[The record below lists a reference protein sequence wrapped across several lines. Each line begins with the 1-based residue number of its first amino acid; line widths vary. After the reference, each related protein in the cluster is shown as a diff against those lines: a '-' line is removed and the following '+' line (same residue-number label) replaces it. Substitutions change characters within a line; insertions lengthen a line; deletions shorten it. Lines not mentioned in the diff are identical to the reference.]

1 MKKLYV
7 TLCALLFSLI
17 SFAALNYNTTLTET
31 VFNNSK
37 SNAVGAVDWEG
48 GIRLGYVTWLGT
60 QQPGPNHWNLM
71 ADENWDDKSV
81 VVALDPSKVAYQL
94 TFTVHC
100 QCIANA
106 TETDYIVSESPDGAK
121 WEEAYSL
128 NYNSENESPVFTANL
143 KKTTKYLRFCY
154 SGNYAGIFSKIKVIN
169 QVYAKD
175 PSGDQIDFGVKAI
188 GADSQTESV
197 TMEWCDIA
205 PFTITQLHPEF
216 FTVSPSSFGAQAT
229 FGTANIEVQYGHDI
243 LGEHRDTLTIT
254 NGQYTKYIYIVG
266 ATDRRPQQILW
277 NEALSSTGFVLTAGE
292 ALPNA
297 EVAVIAT
304 ATNGEQVT
312 YTTSDASVIS
322 VSADGT
328 QLTAVGNGTAII
340 TASQAGDAHYLP
352 VTDSKEFIVTAAL
365 RQSIDWN
372 QNLMGLKI
380 GGSNVNLTAIA
391 SSGGEITYSSDDPS
405 VASVSGST
413 LIIHDVG
420 EAYITA
426 TQAGGDIAGQIYSP
440 ISMQLLVVVS
450 DPAASC
456 NEMALSVA
464 TLNLTASLKEYD
476 LIGIPQSVKF
486 SAYHDTKGSAGDF
499 GHITYANL
507 IVEEYSTRN
516 GQTEW
521 YQIFN
526 QEVNSSDAKDYT
538 ASISEQAT
546 KVRFRT
552 GESATTHITNIRI
565 PRKPVIRVSASSI
578 TEIVECNVPYTK
590 TISIHHENID
600 RLIAT
605 VTGPF
610 TLDRTLIGSGCSD
623 IANDELTISFM
634 PTEKTTYTGTLTIT
648 DGKTTNGHTIEI
660 PITITATGLRQLI
673 QDWTLDA
680 EFTGFDNP
688 IALNAVATSG
698 LAVEYSSSNTDVARI
713 ENGTLI
719 AVAPGT
725 AVITASQPGNDKFD
739 PAKEVQKTVTI
750 NYADATITTAP
761 TANTINYGEALSLAI
776 LTGGEANVQGSFRW
790 ELAPETILP
799 VGEHALNVIFDAAQ
813 PALFDADTMQIVLTV
828 RPAITYGEQ
837 LLTICAGDSIEYH
850 GVWYKQAVSTQITIL
865 NVLGGDSIIDLT
877 VAVNPVFNTPISA
890 VICAGEEYPFAGKQ
904 LTEKGTYVDS
914 LKSVDGCDS
923 VVVLDLNVAD
933 KYIFPETHTMYVG
946 KADTWHG
953 KDLSVYGVGV
963 HTIYDSLKTEVY
975 GCDSVYVLTLTVN
988 VLPTSSEELEAIV
1001 CPGDSIE
1008 HDGKFYK
1015 VGEHELRYQN
1025 IYGGDSVINLIVSET
1040 QTYFFTDAR
1049 TQYAGKAGDWR
1060 GKDLSVYGVGEHFVY
1075 DSLKTEVY
1083 GCDSV
1088 YRLTLTIEALPTSE
1102 SAVSAKVCPG
1112 ETIEF
1117 DGNRFGAGVHALH
1130 YTNVF
1135 GGDSTVTLTVS
1146 LYPTYEANPEILEI
1160 FEHAN
1165 ETWNGHD
1172 LSVYEVG
1179 VYSILDTLSTVN
1191 GCDSVV
1197 SLELWVDELP
1207 TTYGSDG
1214 ATICPGEKFVY
1225 QDSTLTEAR
1234 KYRFT
1239 LVNSFGGDS
1248 IVTFTLKHYQAY
1260 SVEENQTITF
1270 GDPAIVWHE
1279 QTIENLNAGNY
1290 TYIDTLPTINGCDSI
1305 CTFHLTVNKAPQ
1317 TIIWENTLPDTLM
1330 VGETAPL
1337 AAAESSVGLEISY
1350 HVSGEA
1356 FAEWNGTEVLAI
1368 AAGTITVTA
1377 SQPGNENYLPAE
1389 PISVS
1394 LVIDE
1399 VTALE
1404 DLIINDT
1411 QARKLM
1417 HNGVIYI
1424 LRNNAIY
1431 DLNGQRIR

>member
-17 SFAALNYNTTLTET
+17 SFAALSYNTTLTET

-48 GIRLGYVTWLGT
+48 GIRLGFQRTFGV
-60 QQPGPNHWNLM
+60 QMPG
-71 ADENWDDKSV
+71 NWDEKSV
-81 VVALDPSKVAYQL
+81 VVALATNSVPYQL
-94 TFTVHC
+94 SFKLHGQWPDLTNVST
-100 QCIANA
+100 A
-106 TETDYIVSESPDGAK
+106 TKTDYKVFESPDNSNWTEAFSANYCS
-121 WEEAYSL
+121 EE
-128 NYNSENESPVFTANL
+128 ESSTYTASL
-143 KKTTKYLRFCY
+143 KKSTRYLKFFY
-154 SGNYAGIFSKIKVIN
+154 SGNYSGTFSAVLVTDQKYI
-169 QVYAKD
+169 YD
-175 PSGDQIDFGVKAI
+175 PSSDHIDFGTKAL
-188 GADSQTESV
+188 GADTQTESV
-197 TMEWCDIA
+197 SIEWCNL
-205 PFTITQLHPEF
+205 PQFTITQLHPEF
-216 FTVSPSSFGAQAT
+216 FTVSPTSFGAQAT
-229 FGTANIEVQYGHDI
+229 FGTANIEVQYGHDV

-254 NGQYTKYIYIVG
+254 NGEYTKYVYIVG

-297 EVAVIAT
+297 DVAVIAT
-304 ATNGEQVT
+304 ATNGGQVT
-312 YTTSDASVIS
+312 YTTSNASIIS
-322 VSADGT
+322 VSTDGT
-328 QLTAVGNGTAII
+328 QLTAVGNGTAEI
-340 TASQAGDAHYLP
+340 TAYQAGDDHYAP
-352 VTDSKEFIVTAAL
+352 ASATQTFTVTSATK
-365 RQSIDWN
+365 QSITWN
-372 QNLMGLKI
+372 DDLLSLQV
-380 GGSNVNLTAIA
+380 GGEPFHLSAFA
-391 SSGGEITYSSDDPS
+391 SSNGPIAYSVDDNS
-405 VASVSGST
+405 VVSVSDGVLT
-413 LIIHDVG
+413 IVG
-420 EAYITA
+420 EGETVITA
-426 TQAGGDIAGQIYSP
+426 TQEGGVIGGETYAP
-440 ISMQLLVVVS
+440 ISVTKVVVVIN
-450 DPAASC
+450 PANGC
-456 NEMALSVA
+456 TEYALNNSGFDLSSSSREFTLAGAPSV
-464 TLNLTASLKEYD
+464 
-476 LIGIPQSVKF
+476 VRF
-486 SAYHDTKGSAGDF
+486 HAYHDTKSGSWGQVS
-499 GHITYANL
+499 YAAL
-507 IVEEYSTRN
+507 IVEEYATRN
-516 GQTEW
+516 GVTEW
-521 YQIFN
+521 YTVFNEIVAESSQAYGQNGQIPLTEN
-526 QEVNSSDAKDYT
+526 
-538 ASISEQAT
+538 AT
-546 KVRFRT
+546 KIRFRT
-552 GESATTHITNIRI
+552 GETATTHISNIYVI
-565 PRKPVIRVSASSI
+565 RKPILTASV
-578 TEIVECNVPYTK
+578 TEINEEVECNTLYSK
-590 TISIHHENID
+590 TITIRHQSID
-600 RLIAT
+600 KLRAT

-610 TLDRTLIGSGCSD
+610 TLDKTLIGSGCSD

-739 PAKEVQKTVTI
+739 PAPEVQKTVTI

-813 PALFDADTMQIVLTV
+813 PALFDADTTQIVLTV

-933 KYIFPETHTMYVG
+933 KYIFPETHIMYVG
-946 KADTWHG
+946 EADTWHG

-988 VLPTSSEELEAIV
+988 VLPTSSEDLEAIV

-1040 QTYFFTDAR
+1040 QTYFFTDTR

-1075 DSLKTEVY
+1075 DSLKTEVH

-1130 YTNVF
+1130 YTNVL

-1179 VYSILDTLSTVN
+1179 VYSILDTLPTVN

-1197 SLELWVDELP
+1197 SLELWVNELP

-1239 LVNSFGGDS
+1239 LVNGFGGDS

-1260 SVEENQTITF
+1260 SVEQNQTITF

-1337 AAAESSVGLEISY
+1337 APAESSVGLEISY

-1404 DLIINDT
+1404 DLIINDM